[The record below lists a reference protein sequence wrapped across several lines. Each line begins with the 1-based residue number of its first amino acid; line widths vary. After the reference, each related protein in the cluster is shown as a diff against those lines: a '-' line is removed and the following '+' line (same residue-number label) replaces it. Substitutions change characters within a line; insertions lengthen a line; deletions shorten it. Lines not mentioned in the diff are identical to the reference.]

1 MATFNEMWLRLTK
14 SVVKVNKTCSRR
26 NVVKVNNRRDGNE
39 DWGGLWGRKLLDVAI
54 EACDY
59 TKGKPRHSW
68 WCNRDVGASA
78 WRQKDLFRIWRHSQK
93 EEDKKNTVIQRY
105 QENYFELHQRIWIWQ
120 FERQWKMWIPA
131 IMAMSFLE
139 LPNKEQG
146 KSVTFWG

>member
-1 MATFNEMWLRLTK
+1 MWLRLTK

-39 DWGGLWGRKLLDVAI
+39 DSGGLWGRKLLDVAI

-93 EEDKKNTVIQRY
+93 EEDKKNTVIKGTK
-105 QENYFELHQRIWIWQ
+105 RITLNCIKGYGSGSS
-120 FERQWKMWIPA
+120 RD
-131 IMAMSFLE
+131 S
-139 LPNKEQG
+139 G
-146 KSVTFWG
+146 KCGFPP